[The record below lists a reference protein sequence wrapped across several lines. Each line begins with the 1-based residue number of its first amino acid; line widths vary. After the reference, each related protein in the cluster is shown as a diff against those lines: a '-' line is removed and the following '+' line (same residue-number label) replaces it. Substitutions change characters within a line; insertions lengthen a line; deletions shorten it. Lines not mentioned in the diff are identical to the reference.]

1 MRTLDWSYRI
11 IEGDSTSQRK
21 VLLLPIPILAY
32 KPETRWILGVSFN
45 AIFRVSRDSITRPS
59 ALRVN
64 VSYSQNKQFAVIP
77 EWNVFSK
84 HNKWNIRGNYAFTTF
99 GEDFYGIGS
108 ETPASNKEYYSFNM
122 HRFNMKVAY
131 KVLPKLYAGVQY
143 NAERMFNIEA
153 DSLGLLNTQKP
164 MGYNGYNASGAGL
177 ILYYDD
183 RDFVYFPLHGQFVE
197 LSHVSYGKAL
207 GGAYRFTNIT
217 LDARKYIQL
226 WKRNVLAL
234 QGFVNLNEGDIPF
247 RMQGVLGSDMYMR
260 GYYRGRYRDKHA
272 MAFQAELRK
281 TVWGPLGIVVFA
293 GGGTVAAQPGEL
305 FSGIKPNIGAG
316 IRFLAIPKEKIN
328 ISIDYGW
335 GSNGEGAL
343 YLGMHEAF

>member
-1 MRTLDWSYRI
+1 
-11 IEGDSTSQRK
+11 
-21 VLLLPIPILAY
+21 
-32 KPETRWILGVSFN
+32 
-45 AIFRVSRDSITRPS
+45 
-59 ALRVN
+59 
-64 VSYSQNKQFAVIP
+64 
-77 EWNVFSK
+77 
-84 HNKWNIRGNYAFTTF
+84 
-99 GEDFYGIGS
+99 
-108 ETPASNKEYYSFNM
+108 
-122 HRFNMKVAY
+122 
-131 KVLPKLYAGVQY
+131 
-143 NAERMFNIEA
+143 
-153 DSLGLLNTQKP
+153 
-164 MGYNGYNASGAGL
+164 MGYDGYNASGAGVTV
-177 ILYYDD
+177 YYDD

-207 GGAYRFTNIT
+207 GGTYRFTNIT

-234 QGFVNLNEGDIPF
+234 QGFVNLNEGDVPF

-281 TVWGPLGIVVFA
+281 TVWGPIGVVVFA
-293 GGGTVAAQPGEL
+293 GGGTVAAQPGKL
-305 FSGIKPNIGAG
+305 FNGIKPNMGAG
-316 IRFLAIPKEKIN
+316 IRFMAIPKEKIN

>member
-11 IEGDSTSQRK
+11 IEGDSANERK

-32 KPETRWILGVSFN
+32 KPETRWIVGLSMN

-84 HNKWNIRGNYAFTTF
+84 YNKWNIRGNYGFTTF

-143 NAERMFNIEA
+143 NAERMFNVEA

-164 MGYNGYNASGAGL
+164 LGYNGYSAAGAGL
-177 ILYYDD
+177 TLYYDD
-183 RDFVYFPLHGQFVE
+183 RDFVYFPLHGQFIE

-234 QGFVNLNEGDIPF
+234 QGFVNMNEGDIPF

-281 TVWGPLGIVVFA
+281 TVWGPLGVVVFV
-293 GGGTVAAQPGEL
+293 GGGTVAAHPEGL
-305 FSGIKPNIGAG
+305 FNGIKPNIGAG